1 MGFENELIGQ
11 SNFPRRPS
19 PRSDIAGGYFFLTG
33 RFSQNAWENPVRAAS
48 GCEYAVN
55 GPVYARRKAG
65 QPARQREAA
74 SPLVEWPE
82 PVAGSLRRKFSVAE
96 KFESTDP
103 AVAR

>member
-1 MGFENELIGQ
+1 MNSSANQI
-11 SNFPRRPS
+11 SPVSHRRDVIS
-19 PRSDIAGGYFFLTG
+19 RMVIFFRTG
-33 RFSQNAWENPVRAAS
+33 RFSQNALENPVRAAS
-48 GCEYAVN
+48 GREYAVN

-82 PVAGSLRRKFSVAE
+82 RVTASLRRTFSVAE